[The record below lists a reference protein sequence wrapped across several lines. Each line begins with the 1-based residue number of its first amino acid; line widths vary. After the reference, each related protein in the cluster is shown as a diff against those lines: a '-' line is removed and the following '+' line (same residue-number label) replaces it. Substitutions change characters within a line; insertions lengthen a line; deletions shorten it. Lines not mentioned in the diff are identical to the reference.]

1 MWSYLNLATG
11 IFELMTF
18 QSRSSQHLVRAVST
32 ALVVALVMLLTPCC
46 EVFAVPQA
54 AGAPEN
60 TDTHPAHHD
69 DGDAPLSGEHCA
81 PWFDQA
87 FIPASEAALLASE
100 VSGIDAPLPYTQ
112 TSVQCPRMIRVTP
125 RAGAP
130 PPTRAV
136 YLLTSR
142 FLL

>member
-1 MWSYLNLATG
+1 MS
-11 IFELMTF
+11 IR
-18 QSRSSQHLVRAVST
+18 SRSRQHLVRAVST
-32 ALVVALVMLLTPCC
+32 ALMVALVLLLTPCC
-46 EVFAVPQA
+46 EVFAAPQA

-60 TDTHPAHHD
+60 TDMHPAHHD

-87 FIPASEAALLASE
+87 FIPVNETALPASA
-100 VSGIDAPLPYTQ
+100 VSGMDAPLPYTQ
-112 TSVQCPRMIRVTP
+112 TSVQYPHITRVAP

-136 YLLTSR
+136 YLLISR